1 MRKHAIKCVD
11 FPFEHLVG
19 ASGHLVVTYEV
30 RDGPISS
37 YLLAI
42 SWGIK
47 DFDKSNSDCSSTH
60 LSLTTEPKP
69 LLQSENYV
77 VQIYVA
83 RLFSAASC
91 LLFLLPLGSRSGAEG
106 VALGFN
112 LATDSVVAWY
122 SRNLALNFKWASD
135 TNIF

>member
-1 MRKHAIKCVD
+1 VD
-11 FPFEHLVG
+11 FPFENLVG

-37 YLLAI
+37 IPLAI

-69 LLQSENYV
+69 SLQSENSV
-77 VQIYVA
+77 VRIYVA
-83 RLFSAASC
+83 RLFSAASS
-91 LLFLLPLGSRSGAEG
+91 LLFSLALGSRLGAEG

-112 LATDSVVAWY
+112 LATDSFVAWH
-122 SRNLALNFKWASD
+122 SRNLALNSKWASG
-135 TNIF
+135 TNNF